1 MFSVAQPLFQPITL
15 KLSTENYAHHNSPM
29 SPQQML
35 NQQQQQ
41 PHHTQKQLADPGNMP
56 AVPRF

>member
-1 MFSVAQPLFQPITL
+1 MLHNIIFQPITL
-15 KLSTENYAHHNSPM
+15 KLSADYSHHNSPM

-41 PHHTQKQLADPGNMP
+41 QQPHHPPKQLTDPGNMP
-56 AVPRF
+56 VVPRF